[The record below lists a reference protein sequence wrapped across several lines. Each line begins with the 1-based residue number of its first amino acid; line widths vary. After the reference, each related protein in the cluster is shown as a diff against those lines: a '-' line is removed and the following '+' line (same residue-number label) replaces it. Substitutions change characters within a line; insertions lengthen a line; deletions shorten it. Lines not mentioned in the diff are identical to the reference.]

1 MTIMVFGYLILISHR
16 FLCFLLSFVSFEKI
30 YQTLKIVF
38 DHISKN
44 VKVQYFRL
52 SFLKCGQTRSFEFD
66 VLHQYTDYDFGY
78 FHYLGRYLVN

>member
-1 MTIMVFGYLILISHR
+1 MTTMVFGYLILISHR
-16 FLCFLLSFVSFEKI
+16 FLCFLLSFISFEKI

-52 SFLKCGQTRSFEFD
+52 SSWFSEMWSNTIVR
-66 VLHQYTDYDFGY
+66 V
-78 FHYLGRYLVN
+78 